1 MKVFTSALAVTAVV
15 AQDAGDGSRGFDY
28 GGFDSYDLSAF
39 DDSYGFGGSDYYG
52 FDENA
57 YSDNYGVE
65 DADAVGAG
73 RETEVA
79 ADAAEDD
86 DERKGERYFFTTVAT
101 TAATSAATTTTVAGT
116 NHCWKCDAM
125 SYATCA
131 SAGAY
136 QNCPL
141 GDQDCCFV
149 EIREEYQQLQQLCTG
164 CKDAQACMDNK
175 AENFNPTAHTD
186 GEHVDQCRPDYRQ
199 QRIGKRENNQSVCRQ
214 CFKTCDSA
222 VDNGANCFGSIN
234 GNTPQNIAFKL
245 NTNKA
250 NYPWTSALTAADFVG
265 FGIPTLFRADKDA
278 GLSNTINAEI
288 AAFNAATLNL
298 YFASNT
304 DGKVDPS
311 NNDGTAD
318 AAEMI
323 YWGLHGASKT
333 WWSSDLK
340 AKQDALVAL
349 GGQNAGNGNF

>member
-15 AQDAGDGSRGFDY
+15 AQEEARGFDY

-39 DDSYGFGGSDYYG
+39 DDSYGFGGQDYYG

-57 YSDNYGVE
+57 YSDNYGLG

-73 RETEVA
+73 RETAVA

-101 TAATSAATTTTVAGT
+101 TPGTSTATTATVAGT

-125 SYATCA
+125 TYATCA
-131 SAGAY
+131 SGGSY
-136 QNCPL
+136 QTCPL
-141 GDQDCCFV
+141 GDLDCCFV

-164 CKDAQACMDNK
+164 CKDSRACMDNK
-175 AENFNPTAHTD
+175 AENFNPTALSD

-214 CFKTCDSA
+214 CFKTCDST
-222 VDNGANCFGSIN
+222 VDSGANCFGSIN
-234 GNTPQNIAFKL
+234 VNTPQNIAFKL
-245 NTNKA
+245 NTNKS
-250 NYPWTSALTAADFVG
+250 NYPWTSALTAADFIG
-265 FGIPTLFRADKDA
+265 FGIPTLFRADSA
-278 GLSNTINAEI
+278 ATGNTIHTEI
-288 AAFNAATLNL
+288 ANFDADTLNL

-311 NNDGTAD
+311 DGDGTGEAN
-318 AAEMI
+318 EMI
-323 YWGLHGASKT
+323 YWGLHGASKA

-340 AKQDALVAL
+340 AKQTALDAL
-349 GGQNAGNGNF
+349 GGQNGDKADF